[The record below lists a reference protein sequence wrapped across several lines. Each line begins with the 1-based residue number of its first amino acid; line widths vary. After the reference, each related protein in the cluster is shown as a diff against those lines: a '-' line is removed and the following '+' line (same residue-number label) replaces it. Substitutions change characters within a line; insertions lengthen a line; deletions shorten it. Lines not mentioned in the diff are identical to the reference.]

1 MNKCIYKETE
11 DLRFRKAEHVIPA
24 GLGGKT
30 TLPKGYVSDKVNEM
44 FSAIEAKALRTSII
58 GGVRNFVGPGHRG
71 KMTVSKKL
79 KPHMNILKLNAEFST
94 GVESVLKYKM
104 GFMLDRKTKF
114 IPQILFKVSQNLE
127 IEQVVYSPGE
137 FNNEYNSL
145 NKFVVAVNNIK
156 YKNVIPIQTEHNVE
170 FSGTILGNFY
180 GEWYMY
186 SNVPF
191 ITTENLIKI
200 IQEQKWS
207 EKIQI
212 NLSSG
217 GKYDFSYRLSG
228 GIKDGSF
235 FFIHVKSAFNVL
247 AYRMGQNYVLDSRFD
262 RIRNAIK
269 NNKTEDFMA
278 ENDDCKIVEWIKTT
292 GASEPHVVII
302 KTQGEILYAYVSFYG
317 EMIYKIEMAIGITDK
332 LYFAFVCDWKNK
344 NDYIVDIKE

>member
-1 MNKCIYKETE
+1 
-11 DLRFRKAEHVIPA
+11 
-24 GLGGKT
+24 
-30 TLPKGYVSDKVNEM
+30 
-44 FSAIEAKALRTSII
+44 
-58 GGVRNFVGPGHRG
+58 
-71 KMTVSKKL
+71 
-79 KPHMNILKLNAEFST
+79 
-94 GVESVLKYKM
+94 
-104 GFMLDRKTKF
+104 
-114 IPQILFKVSQNLE
+114 
-127 IEQVVYSPGE
+127 
-137 FNNEYNSL
+137 
-145 NKFVVAVNNIK
+145 
-156 YKNVIPIQTEHNVE
+156 
-170 FSGTILGNFY
+170 
-180 GEWYMY
+180 MY

-269 NNKTEDFMA
+269 NNKTEEFMA

-302 KTQGEILYAYVSFYG
+302 KMQGEILYAYVSFYG
-317 EMIYKIEMAIGITDK
+317 EMIYKIEMASGITEE
-332 LYFAFVCDWKNK
+332 LYFAYVCDWKNK
-344 NDYIVDIKE
+344 NDYVVDIKE